1 MIPGPGGAAKEARA
15 GAQKLPEL
23 QKYYI
28 KVVDSSRAAARGKQ
42 GLHVD
47 VHVARARVISEVFQ
61 SVTGLDPP
69 THFRSY
75 YGLEKTFDNCG
86 RPFTSRTIP
95 DSIVLLTLPI
105 SLLEGFISR
114 HGRLCWK
121 FSL

>member
-1 MIPGPGGAAKEARA
+1 MIPGPGTAKEARA

-23 QKYYI
+23 QKYYKYI
-28 KVVDSSRAAARGKQ
+28 VHVVDSSRAAARGKQ

-86 RPFTSRTIP
+86 RP
-95 DSIVLLTLPI
+95 LTGHSP
-105 SLLEGFISR
+105 SGFNNY
-114 HGRLCWK
+114 
-121 FSL
+121 F